1 MIVLFEYQNSDNC
14 SVVSGGRSVNSN
26 NAVVDAQFCA
36 CTGKPS
42 NLLIIASYP
51 QISVCISMSKPVTL
65 PDASRR
71 TVLRGSLGLGVAI
84 FGAMVARPSWAN
96 DLKLGKLAPPLV
108 LHTVDGRNIAT
119 RDLIGQVVIVT
130 FWASW
135 CGPCREEL
143 PLLSD
148 YAARH
153 AKDGLQVLGFCLDDA
168 DNVKQVREVAA
179 TLSFPVGILGSAYA
193 GGYGRIWRMP
203 VSFVIDRNG
212 HLVDN
217 GWDDPQPIWTAERL
231 QRVMDP
237 LLT

>member
-1 MIVLFEYQNSDNC
+1 MALA
-14 SVVSGGRSVNSN
+14 GGIF
-26 NAVVDAQFCA
+26 A
-36 CTGKPS
+36 P
-42 NLLIIASYP
+42 
-51 QISVCISMSKPVTL
+51 ISQ
-65 PDASRR
+65 
-71 TVLRGSLGLGVAI
+71 
-84 FGAMVARPSWAN
+84 AN

-168 DNVKQVREVAA
+168 DNMKQVREVAA

-231 QRVMDP
+231 QRIMGP